1 VTIHLLHDSAP
12 ARSGENVLE
21 WKVYSTPKEIEEIA
35 NAWDELL
42 AVSSCNRVFSSRE
55 WYLAN
60 CTRLSSFS
68 PYVVAGFRGE
78 KVLGILALVIDSKD
92 KTAKFAHHSQ
102 CDYHDVV
109 AQTTTA
115 PELIADL
122 LSYALANAQ
131 GCRRMVLSK
140 LRPDSHCA
148 RALPFLRARPE
159 FECGWREIDRYPRAC
174 LPENFDSYLNSRS
187 KAFREDIRRAFRDLK
202 KNGLVLRELDPD
214 TFPASSV
221 PELLIALC
229 VARHGDQCI
238 FIQTPYSEAFPRH
251 VLPPLF
257 RKRHLRA
264 FALVEGKRVLGL
276 DLCTTSTSGLA
287 TWNGG
292 FMPEIKRY
300 SPGTALFAFG
310 IQQTIASGL
319 REFDFMR
326 GPQAYKSKWM
336 NNEYAMSELELRL

>member
-1 VTIHLLHDSAP
+1 MRIYSQAVKGAKLHCSVRAKISGGSVNIHLLHDSAP
-12 ARSGENVLE
+12 GRSGENVLE

-35 NAWDELL
+35 YAWDELL

-109 AQTTTA
+109 AQTTTNS
-115 PELIADL
+115 ELIADL

-159 FECGWREIDRYPRAC
+159 FECGWREIDRYPA
-174 LPENFDSYLNSRS
+174 P
-187 KAFREDIRRAFRDLK
+187 AF
-202 KNGLVLRELDPD
+202 LRI
-214 TFPASSV
+214 
-221 PELLIALC
+221 LIA
-229 VARHGDQCI
+229 I
-238 FIQTPYSEAFPRH
+238 
-251 VLPPLF
+251 
-257 RKRHLRA
+257 
-264 FALVEGKRVLGL
+264 
-276 DLCTTSTSGLA
+276 
-287 TWNGG
+287 
-292 FMPEIKRY
+292 
-300 SPGTALFAFG
+300 
-310 IQQTIASGL
+310 
-319 REFDFMR
+319 
-326 GPQAYKSKWM
+326 
-336 NNEYAMSELELRL
+336 